1 MSAIGRT
8 AAVVGGGSWG
18 TALAL
23 HLAKAGFRVPLWVY
37 DPGLAEVISE
47 RRENPTYLPGLPLP
61 ESIRPSGDLSSV
73 ISGSGL
79 VIWVVPTR
87 HFRAVLGS
95 AAPLLAAEARLVIAT
110 KGIEQGTG
118 LRMSQVAREVL
129 GRDLRCLAVLSGPNF
144 AREVARGDPTAGVLA
159 CGDLEE
165 ARVLQEE
172 ISHGS
177 FRLYTNRDTVG
188 VEMAGALKNV
198 IALAAGMVE
207 GLGFGSNTAAALMT
221 RGLSEITRLGVAC
234 GGSPS
239 TFAGLAGMGD
249 LVLTCTG
256 RLSRN
261 RSVGVRLGQGESLRE
276 ILSGMKMV
284 AEGIS
289 TAPAALIL
297 AERTGVEMPITAG
310 VDSILRGEVSARE
323 AVAALLRR
331 PLKGE
336 DSWG

>member
-1 MSAIGRT
+1 MSALSRT

-23 HLAKAGFRVPLWVY
+23 HLAKAGFEVPLWVY
-37 DPGLAEVISE
+37 DPGLAEVMAA
-47 RRENPTYLPGLPLP
+47 RRENPTYLPDFPLP
-61 ESIRPSGDLSSV
+61 DSIHPTRDLSSV
-73 ISGSGL
+73 VSATEL

-87 HFRAVLGS
+87 PFREVLRS
-95 AAPLLAAEARLVIAT
+95 AAPHLAPEARLVIAT
-110 KGIEQGTG
+110 KGIEPGTG
-118 LRMSQVAREVL
+118 LRMSQVARECV
-129 GRDLRCLAVLSGPNF
+129 GRDLRCLAALSGPNF

-159 CGDLEE
+159 CPDLKE
-165 ARVLQEE
+165 AQTLQEDL
-172 ISHGS
+172 SHGS
-177 FRLYTNRDTVG
+177 FRFYTNRDIVG

-198 IALAAGMVE
+198 IALAAGVVE

-256 RLSRN
+256 HLSRN
-261 RSVGVRLGQGESLRE
+261 RSVGVRLGRGEVLGE
-276 ILSGMKMV
+276 ILAGMKMV
-284 AEGIS
+284 VEGIP
-289 TAPAALIL
+289 TASAALL
-297 AERTGVEMPITAG
+297 LSGRLGVEMPITAG
-310 VDSILRGEVSARE
+310 VDAILRGEVSARE

>member
-1 MSAIGRT
+1 MSTLSRT

-23 HLAKAGFRVPLWVY
+23 HLAKAGFQVPLWVY
-37 DPGLAEVISE
+37 DPGLAEVMRA
-47 RRENPTYLPGLPLP
+47 RRENPTYLPDFALPD
-61 ESIRPSGDLSSV
+61 SIHPTGDIRTVVSGRDLV
-73 ISGSGL
+73 L
-79 VIWVVPTR
+79 WVVPTR
-87 HFRAVLGS
+87 NFREVLRS
-95 AAPLLAAEARLVIAT
+95 ATPHLAPEARLVIAT
-110 KGIEQGTG
+110 KGIEPETG
-118 LRMSQVAREVL
+118 FRMSQVARECL
-129 GRDLRCLAVLSGPNF
+129 GRNLRCLAVLSGPNF

-159 CGDLEE
+159 CDDLEE
-165 ARVLQEE
+165 VKILQGDL
-172 ISHGS
+172 SHGS
-177 FRLYTNRDTVG
+177 FRFYSNRDIVG

-198 IALAAGMVE
+198 IALAAGVVE
-207 GLGFGSNTAAALMT
+207 GLGFGFNTAAALMT

-256 RLSRN
+256 HLSRN
-261 RSVGVRLGQGESLRE
+261 RSVGVRLGKGEALAE

-284 AEGIS
+284 VEGIP
-289 TAPAALIL
+289 TASAALLL
-297 AERTGVEMPITAG
+297 AGRLGVEMPITAG
-310 VDSILRGEVSARE
+310 VDTILRGETSARE

-336 DSWG
+336 DSWE

>member
-1 MSAIGRT
+1 MNAPFRT

-23 HLAKAGFRVPLWVY
+23 HLSKAGFQVPLWVY
-37 DPGLAEVISE
+37 DPGLAGVMMA
-47 RRENPTYLPGLPLP
+47 RRENPVYLPDFALPD
-61 ESIRPSGDLSSV
+61 SIRPSEDLPTV
-73 ISGSGL
+73 VSGTDL
-79 VIWVVPTR
+79 VLWVVPTR
-87 HFRAVLGS
+87 HFRQVLRS
-95 AAPLLAAEARLVIAT
+95 AAPHLAPEARLVIAT
-110 KGIEQGTG
+110 KGIEPETG
-118 LRMSQVAREVL
+118 FRMSQVARECV

-159 CGDLEE
+159 CDDLEE
-165 ARVLQEE
+165 AKILQEDL
-172 ISHGS
+172 SHGS
-177 FRLYTNRDTVG
+177 FRFYTNRDIVG

-198 IALAAGMVE
+198 IALAAGVVE

-256 RLSRN
+256 HLSRN
-261 RSVGVRLGQGESLRE
+261 RSVGVRLGKGEPLAE
-276 ILSGMKMV
+276 ILSGMKMAV
-284 AEGIS
+284 EGIP
-289 TAPAALIL
+289 TASAALLL
-297 AERTGVEMPITAG
+297 AGRLGVEMPITAG
-310 VDSILRGEVSARE
+310 VDSILRGGSSARE

-336 DSWG
+336 DSWE